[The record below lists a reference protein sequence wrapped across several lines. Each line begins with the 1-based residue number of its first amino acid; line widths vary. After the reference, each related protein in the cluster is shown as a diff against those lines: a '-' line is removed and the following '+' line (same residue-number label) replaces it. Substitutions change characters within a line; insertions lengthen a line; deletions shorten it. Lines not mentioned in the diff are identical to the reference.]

1 MQYRATGRTWWPVVL
16 LAVAA
21 IVVVGAI
28 YLLYLAP

>member
-1 MQYRATGRTWWPVVL
+1 MQYRATGRTWWPVAL
-16 LAVAA
+16 IALAA